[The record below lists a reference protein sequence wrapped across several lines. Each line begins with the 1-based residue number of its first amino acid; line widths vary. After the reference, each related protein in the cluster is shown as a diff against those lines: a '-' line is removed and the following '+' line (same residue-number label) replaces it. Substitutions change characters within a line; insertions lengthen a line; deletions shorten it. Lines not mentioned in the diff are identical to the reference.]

1 LSAQSGDRT
10 RLVTPRFAIVT
21 AAALAYFAGTGMLL
35 STLPRYVEDE
45 LGGSGVAVGIV
56 IGVFSLTAAALR
68 PWAGIIGDQRG
79 RRVLMVGGSII
90 LGASI
95 GAYAL
100 VDTLLPL
107 ILLRVVSGVGEAA
120 VFVGAATA
128 IQDMAPESRR
138 GEAASYFSVA
148 VYGGLA
154 GGPPVGEWLLRSSGF
169 DDVWVW
175 AALVTLFGAVLGWW
189 TPVGTLHPPAPGKR
203 RLLHPA
209 GLGPGSVLGLS
220 LTGFAAFSGFLALYV
235 DELGLGDA
243 GPLFALYGVLILCI
257 RVLGARIPDRF
268 GPART
273 AQLAIACIGA
283 GTLLMAVLRS
293 MPGLVVGTIVFS
305 IGMSLQMPAMTALV
319 MEAAPPHER
328 SQAMATFSVFFDLSQ
343 GVGLLLLGGVVALL
357 DEGAAFATATLF
369 AAAAFM
375 LMRRRREAGGGRSP
389 AAEAAPTPL

>member
-1 LSAQSGDRT
+1 VDAPA

-56 IGVFSLTAAALR
+56 VGAFSLTAAALR

-95 GAYAL
+95 GAYSLVDAL
-100 VDTLLPL
+100 VPL
-107 ILLRVVSGVGEAA
+107 VLLRVVSGVGEAA

-169 DDVWVW
+169 DDVWLW
-175 AALVTLFGAVLGWW
+175 AAAVTLLGALLGWW
-189 TPVGTLHPPAPGKR
+189 TPVGHVTPRPPGKR

-235 DELGLGDA
+235 DDLGLGDA

-268 GPART
+268 GPAPT
-273 AQLAIACIGA
+273 AQLAIACIGV
-283 GTLLMAVLRS
+283 GTLLMATLRT

-357 DEGAAFATATLF
+357 DESAAFATSTVF
-369 AAAAFM
+369 AVAAFI
-375 LMRRRREAGGGRSP
+375 LMRRRRAAAGGRSP
-389 AAEAAPTPL
+389 VAEAAPTPL

>member
-1 LSAQSGDRT
+1 MSAATSA

-45 LGGSGVAVGIV
+45 LGGSGLAVGIV
-56 IGVFSLTAAALR
+56 VGVFSLTAAALR

-79 RRVLMVGGSII
+79 RRVLMVGGSIV

-95 GAYAL
+95 AAYSLVDAL
-100 VDTLLPL
+100 VPL

-169 DDVWVW
+169 HEVWLW
-175 AALVTLFGAVLGWW
+175 AAVVTLFGAVLGWW
-189 TPVGTLHPPAPGKR
+189 TPVGHTTPRAPGKR

-235 DELGLGDA
+235 DELDIGDA

-283 GTLLMAVLRS
+283 GTLLMSVLRT

-305 IGMSLQMPAMTALV
+305 VGMSLQMPAMTALV

-343 GVGLLLLGGVVALL
+343 GVGLLLLGGIVALFD
-357 DEGAAFATATLF
+357 DESAAFATSTLF
-369 AAAAFM
+369 AVAAFM
-375 LMRRRREAGGGRSP
+375 LMRRRRAAGGGRSP
-389 AAEAAPTPL
+389 AVEAAPTPL

>member
-1 LSAQSGDRT
+1 MAPPV

-21 AAALAYFAGTGMLL
+21 AASLAYFAGTGMLL
-35 STLPRYVEDE
+35 STLPRYVEDV
-45 LGGSGVAVGIV
+45 LGGSGVAVGV
-56 IGVFSLTAAALR
+56 VVGAFSLSAAVLR
-68 PWAGIIGDQRG
+68 PFAGRLGDRRG
-79 RRVLMVGGSII
+79 RRLLMVGGSIV
-90 LGASI
+90 LGLSI
-95 GAYAL
+95 AAYAL
-100 VDTLLPL
+100 VDALVPL
-107 ILLRVVSGVGEAA
+107 VLLRIVSGVGEAA

-154 GGPPVGEWLLRSSGF
+154 GGPPLGEWLLRTQGF
-169 DDVWVW
+169 DDVWLW
-175 AALVTLFGAVLGWW
+175 AAAVTLVGAVLGWF
-189 TPVGTLHPPAPGKR
+189 TPVGALSPKPVGR
-203 RLLHPA
+203 QRVLHPA

-243 GPLFALYGVLILCI
+243 GPLFALYGVLILVI
-257 RVLGARIPDRF
+257 RVVGARIPDRF

-273 AQLAIACIGA
+273 AQVAIACIGV
-283 GTLLMAVLRS
+283 GTLLMAVLRT

-319 MEAAPPHER
+319 MDAAPAHER

-343 GVGLLLLGGVVALL
+343 GVGVLLLGAVVALF

-375 LMRRRREAGGGRSP
+375 LMRRRRAADGGRSP
-389 AAEAAPTPL
+389 AVVGAPTPP